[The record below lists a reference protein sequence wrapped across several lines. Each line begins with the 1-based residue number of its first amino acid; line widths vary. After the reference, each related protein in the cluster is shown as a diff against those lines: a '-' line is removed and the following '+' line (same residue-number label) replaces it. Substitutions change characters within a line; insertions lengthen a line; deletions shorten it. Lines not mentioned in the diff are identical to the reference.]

1 MPKTNARATNLKQSK
16 TNPKKTW
23 ESTMSFEKE
32 DIKLIYHAL
41 MAYEPTPEEEQR
53 YSIWVEGFE
62 EVLVCDFDED
72 LEIPY

>member
-1 MPKTNARATNLKQSK
+1 MSKTNAKATNPKQRK

-23 ESTMSFEKE
+23 DSAMSFEKE
-32 DIKLIYHAL
+32 DIKLIHQAL
-41 MAYEPTPEEEQR
+41 LAYKPTQEKEQR
-53 YSIWVEGFE
+53 YSILVEGFE